1 MSIVD
6 KIVKEAEALRV
17 AEGNLKNAVDRYN
30 KIKGL
35 GGQQGYGITIDGVHV
50 SVAEMDR
57 YYSPKLIRGREM
69 IHLGA
74 LKALDAEIDRCHER
88 IKSCRLAL
96 AGMGETLAQAA
107 AS

>member
-6 KIVKEAEALRV
+6 RIVKEAEALRA
-17 AEGNLKNAVDRYN
+17 AEANLKGAIDRYN
-30 KIKGL
+30 KVKGL
-35 GGQQGYGITIDGVHV
+35 GGQQGYAITIDGVNV

-57 YYSPKLIRGREM
+57 YCSPKLIRGREM

-74 LKALDAEIDRCHER
+74 LKALDAEIDRSRER

-96 AGMGETLAQAA
+96 AGMGEALAQAA
-107 AS
+107 TP